1 MRKLIA
7 LTFCLVAGSMFFTA
21 CDKEDDEDPI
31 VEPTKKMVTLGAQD
45 NATLPGFYSVEQHK
59 TYTMELAS
67 QNQDKIDIFCFYEA
81 ASGNNIALAS
91 PGSNITGIF
100 SGPYSVETWTTKRT
114 TKFCKTTLTTA
125 QFDALLETDQVIVS
139 AYDSTNAF
147 RKAKNLVVNDIY
159 AFKTESAKQGILKV
173 TSVTQDSI
181 GSVTFEVKIKQ

>member
-1 MRKLIA
+1 MKKILS
-7 LTFCLVAGSMFFTA
+7 LMFCLALGGLVFTS
-21 CDKEDDEDPI
+21 CDKDEEEDPI

-45 NATLPGFYSVEQHK
+45 NATLPGFYSVDQNK

-100 SGPYSVETWTTKRT
+100 TGPYSVETWTVKNT
-114 TKFCKTTLTTA
+114 TKFCKTTLTAA
-125 QFDALLETDQVIVS
+125 QFDALLETDQLIVS
-139 AYDSTNAF
+139 SYDSLNSF
-147 RKAKNLVVNDIY
+147 RKAKNLVINDVY
-159 AFKTESAKQGILKV
+159 AFKTTSLKQGILKV
-173 TSVTQDSI
+173 TSVTQDTI